1 MAEPKTIGRYEVKKV
16 LGEGALGRVYQAF
29 DTELARDVA
38 VKVIRPDLAMAE
50 DAKRALAD
58 RLRHEARAAAAMAHP
73 NVAALHDMGEDPA
86 VGLYLVFEYVRGP
99 SLRQRLEHEPLPLDE
114 VARLALELG
123 SALAFAH
130 ESGILHRDI
139 KPENILLGRFG
150 TKITDFGIARI
161 PDSTVS
167 QAHIDMG
174 PPAYTSPEALSRGVY
189 TARNDQYSMATTLAE
204 ALTGERPATTEDG
217 YLPDL
222 GIPDC
227 DPALAQRLTLILRRG
242 RSPRPEER
250 FPTCRDLGDAVD
262 AVIETLGGIASQR
275 FSLSGSP
282 RTSPPPNSRVSTP
295 PPPQVSDEPDPAT
308 EAAGRKSM
316 RRTQNIIVGLAL
328 VVLAALFLFRRAQQR
343 KSAADAGVDGEAT
356 AQGTAAPLPTPSH
369 PRAVT
374 TAPIMT
380 ATAVGPLP
388 TFRGEVPTPA
398 ATMDAQAPDAAAAPA
413 STASAAPSASAP
425 APSLTVPF

>member
-38 VKVIRPDLAMAE
+38 VKVIRPDLAMADE
-50 DAKRALAD
+50 AKRALSD
-58 RLRHEARAAAAMAHP
+58 RLKHEARAAAAMAHP
-73 NVAALHDMGEDPA
+73 NVAALHDMGEDPL

-150 TKITDFGIARI
+150 TKITDFGIARV
-161 PDSTVS
+161 PDSTVA

-189 TARNDQYSMATTLAE
+189 TARNDQYSMATTLVE
-204 ALTGERPATTEDG
+204 ALTGERPAATDDG

-222 GIPDC
+222 TIPDC
-227 DPALAQRLTLILRRG
+227 DEALAQRLTLILRRG

-262 AVIETLGGIASQR
+262 AVIETLGGVASQR

-282 RTSPPPNSRVSTP
+282 RTAPSPNSRVSTP

-328 VVLAALFLFRRAQQR
+328 VVLAALFLFRREQQR

-356 AQGTAAPLPTPSH
+356 ASATAASAQAPSH
-369 PRAVT
+369 PRAII
-374 TAPIMT
+374 TAPILT

-388 TFRGEVPTPA
+388 TFRGETPA
-398 ATMDAQAPDAAAAPA
+398 PATTADAQAPDAAP
-413 STASAAPSASAP
+413 SAAPTTSASAP
-425 APSLTVPF
+425 SLGVPF

>member
-1 MAEPKTIGRYEVKKV
+1 MVAPKTIGRYEMKEV
-16 LGEGALGRVYQAF
+16 LGEGALGRVYRAF

-38 VKVIRPDLAMAE
+38 VKIIRPDLAMAE

-58 RLRHEARAAAAMAHP
+58 RLKHEARAAAAMAHP
-73 NVAALHDMGEDPA
+73 NVAALHDMGEDPQ
-86 VGLYLVFEYVRGP
+86 VGVYLVFEYVRGP
-99 SLRQRLEHEPLPLDE
+99 SLRQRLEREPLPLDE

-161 PDSTVS
+161 SDSTEP
-167 QAHIDMG
+167 QAHLDMG
-174 PPAYTSPEALSRGVY
+174 PPAYTSPEALSLGVY
-189 TARNDQYSMATTLAE
+189 TARNDQYSMATTLVE
-204 ALTGERPATTEDG
+204 ALTGERPATTDDG

-227 DPALAQRLTLILRRG
+227 DDALAQRLTLILRRG

-262 AVIETLGGIASQR
+262 AVIETLGGVASQR

-282 RTSPPPNSRVSTP
+282 RASQPTNVRVSTP
-295 PPPQVSDEPDPAT
+295 PPPQVSDEPDATT
-308 EAAGRKSM
+308 EAAGRTSM

-328 VVLAALFLFRRAQQR
+328 VVLAALFLFRREQQR
-343 KSAADAGVDGEAT
+343 KSAADAGVDAEAT
-356 AQGTAAPLPTPSH
+356 VRGAPSAAPSH
-369 PRAVT
+369 PRAVM

-388 TFRGEVPTPA
+388 TLGSEAQAPEAPV
-398 ATMDAQAPDAAAAPA
+398 DAQAPDAVAPA
-413 STASAAPSASAP
+413 PTASAPP
-425 APSLTVPF
+425 APSLAVPF